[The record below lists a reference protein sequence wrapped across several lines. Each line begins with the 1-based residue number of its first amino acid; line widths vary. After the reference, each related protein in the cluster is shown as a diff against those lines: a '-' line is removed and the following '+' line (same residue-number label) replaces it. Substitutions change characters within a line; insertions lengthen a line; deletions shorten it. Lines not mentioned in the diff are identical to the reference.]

1 MEVLTK
7 DKSDSPVL
15 LSNSEVMEML
25 KTRIKERKEKESKQ
39 KRRTKQSKKYKHRD
53 WIEEQV
59 FEYLEKTP
67 CMKVDASKRNAFKS
81 TLMSTKKSRA
91 NGEAKRV
98 TGFGLTEAESMQILN
113 FMPKERVEIHL
124 MVEELHARM
133 SETRQDELLELI
145 QSHREEVQDVV
156 GKDGTKNK
164 RSRAKKSVDQN
175 EFSIKEDE
183 I

>member
-59 FEYLEKTP
+59 FE
-67 CMKVDASKRNAFKS
+67 
-81 TLMSTKKSRA
+81 
-91 NGEAKRV
+91 
-98 TGFGLTEAESMQILN
+98 
-113 FMPKERVEIHL
+113 
-124 MVEELHARM
+124 
-133 SETRQDELLELI
+133 
-145 QSHREEVQDVV
+145 
-156 GKDGTKNK
+156 
-164 RSRAKKSVDQN
+164 
-175 EFSIKEDE
+175 
-183 I
+183 